1 MAKERH
7 PNNLGLADQYADKL
21 MKFIIGEEMKV
32 KRTKGEK
39 DKTKPLGVGHLSEEG
54 KGSHTSKEKKEYSSG
69 N

>member
-21 MKFIIGEEMKV
+21 MKFIIGEEMKI

-39 DKTKPLGVGHLSEEG
+39 DKTKP
-54 KGSHTSKEKKEYSSG
+54 
-69 N
+69 

>member
-1 MAKERH
+1 MVKERH
-7 PNNLGLADQYADKL
+7 PNNLGLADQYAEKL
-21 MKFIIGEEMKV
+21 MKFIIGEEMKI

-54 KGSHTSKEKKEYSSG
+54 KGYGSKEKKEYSSG